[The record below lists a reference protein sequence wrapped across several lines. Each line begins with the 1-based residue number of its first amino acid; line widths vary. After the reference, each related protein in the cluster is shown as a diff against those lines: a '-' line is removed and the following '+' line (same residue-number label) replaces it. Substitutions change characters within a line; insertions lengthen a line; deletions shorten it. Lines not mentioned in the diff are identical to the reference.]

1 MHGILYTYKYVF
13 IVNLSFANTYLINLD
28 YKYKYGESLSGN
40 QETVWLKVLVATTRL
55 SSKTVL
61 THYNHNMPQSLV
73 GLSQHIVLL
82 CVQVE
87 EC

>member
-40 QETVWLKVLVATTRL
+40 QETV
-55 SSKTVL
+55 
-61 THYNHNMPQSLV
+61 
-73 GLSQHIVLL
+73 
-82 CVQVE
+82 
-87 EC
+87 